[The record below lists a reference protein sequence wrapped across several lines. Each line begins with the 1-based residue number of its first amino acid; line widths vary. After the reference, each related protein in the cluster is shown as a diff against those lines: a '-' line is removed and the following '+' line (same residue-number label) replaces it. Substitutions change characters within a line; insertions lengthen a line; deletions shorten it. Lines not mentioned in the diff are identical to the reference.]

1 MCAENW
7 WIISCLLHCC
17 FTALPQQRSDVAQ
30 TTWEAHLGAQ
40 CHPVSG
46 SPRGCRGAA
55 CWGTHSGLCAGAGMG
70 TGLEGAGQASVP
82 TQPCPVLQTCTRGGG
97 TTPWRRWLE
106 EAPFDAVDNKWL
118 EGRGSLQFLSGLTW
132 HVDAH
137 CSPVQGTS
145 AVLTATQ
152 RLLKLS
158 QECHNGN
165 SKGLSL

>member
-1 MCAENW
+1 MCRKLVNHFLFAAL
-7 WIISCLLHCC
+7 LLHSSPPAKEWCC
-17 FTALPQQRSDVAQ
+17 PNN
-30 TTWEAHLGAQ
+30 LGSTSG
-40 CHPVSG
+40 CSVSPSVG
-46 SPRGCRGAA
+46 VPSWLQGAA
-55 CWGTHSGLCAGAGMG
+55 CWGTHGGLCAGAGMG